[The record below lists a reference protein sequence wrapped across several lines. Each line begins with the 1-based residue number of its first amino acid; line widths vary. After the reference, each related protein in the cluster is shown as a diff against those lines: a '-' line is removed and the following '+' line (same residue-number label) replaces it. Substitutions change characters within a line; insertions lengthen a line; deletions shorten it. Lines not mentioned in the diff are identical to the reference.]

1 MARFS
6 LSNSDLYLSRSVP
19 GLCRDFRGFCGQDGT
34 GKTSLTM
41 LRDAGVSQW
50 DMPVEIKGPGRI
62 ETSAIKRKA
71 PATGAGSGF
80 SVSETPESH
89 GQIVAGPGPIAAL
102 DSILMLQG
110 LDDSTKGK
118 SKAVAHGEQ
127 LLDLLDSVRD
137 GLLAGE
143 IPRATLNKLAAAV
156 TRRHDNFADPK
167 LQDVLDQIELRAHV
181 ELAKLEV
188 LDKRV
193 A

>member
-1 MARFS
+1 M
-6 LSNSDLYLSRSVP
+6 
-19 GLCRDFRGFCGQDGT
+19 
-34 GKTSLTM
+34 
-41 LRDAGVSQW
+41 SQW
-50 DMPVEIKGPGRI
+50 DNPMEIKGPGRV

-71 PATGAGSGF
+71 PAGAPSSGF
-80 SVSETPESH
+80 AVSEAPESH
-89 GQIVAGPGPIAAL
+89 GHVVAGPGPIAAL

-110 LDDSTKGK
+110 LDDTTQGKRKG
-118 SKAVAHGEQ
+118 VAHAEQ

-156 TRRHDNFADPK
+156 TRRHEAFADPA

-181 ELAKLEV
+181 ELAKLEQM
-188 LDKRV
+188 DKRV

>member
-1 MARFS
+1 M
-6 LSNSDLYLSRSVP
+6 
-19 GLCRDFRGFCGQDGT
+19 LC
-34 GKTSLTM
+34 
-41 LRDAGVSQW
+41 DAAVSQW
-50 DMPVEIKGPGRI
+50 DNPVEIKGPGRI

-71 PATGAGSGF
+71 PAPASGGF
-80 SVSETPESH
+80 SVSEAPENH
-89 GQIVAGPGPIAAL
+89 AQIVAGPGPIAAL

-110 LDDSTKGK
+110 MDDSTQGR
-118 SKAVAHGEQ
+118 SRGVAHGEQ

-156 TRRHDNFADPK
+156 TRRHEGFADPR
-167 LQDVLDQIELRAHV
+167 LQEVLDQIELRAHV